1 MRDYIVNLD
10 DPTKR
15 SRVCSR
21 INQLRGLYRIRVTK
35 YKPKRSDRQNRYYWS
50 IFVKSFADFLRDQG
64 EAVTDNDAHE
74 YLKHKFLRK
83 TITAGGERQD
93 ITRSTT
99 DLTTAEFNTYLD
111 QCAAWL
117 TDMFG
122 IVLPAPGEY
131 REKAG

>member
-1 MRDYIVNLD
+1 MPELVANLD
-10 DPTKR
+10 DAVVRNKIA
-15 SRVCSR
+15 SR
-21 INQLRGLYRIRVTK
+21 IVQLRGMYRIEVTR
-35 YKPKRSDRQNRYYWS
+35 YRPRRSDRQNRYYWPV
-50 IFVKSFADFLRDQG
+50 FVKSFAELLRDQG
-64 EAVTDNDAHE
+64 ESVTDGEAHE

-99 DLTTAEFNTYLD
+99 DLTTAEFNIYLD

-131 REKAG
+131 REKTG